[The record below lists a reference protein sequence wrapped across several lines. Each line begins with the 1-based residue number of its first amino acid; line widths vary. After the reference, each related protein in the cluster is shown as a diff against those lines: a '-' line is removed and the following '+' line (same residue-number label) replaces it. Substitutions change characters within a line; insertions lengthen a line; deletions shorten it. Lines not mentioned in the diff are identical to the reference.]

1 MVAKKPIASLCIV
14 FYNQE
19 EFVKEAVEGA
29 LSQTFDD
36 CEIILS
42 DDHSTDRT
50 LERIQE
56 VVSNYHGNKRIIINE
71 HDHNL
76 GLVPHINEVIY
87 QISSGRYIFL
97 TGGDDISL
105 PNRVKDGVEYF
116 ENNPDLSMVTFSTV
130 YINENGDKI
139 GGNFKKEDSIIKVT
153 DKGYLC
159 SDSFMA
165 GMPGQGFR
173 RDIIEEYGPMGDCQ
187 TEDSVLRF
195 RSIMKG
201 PVLLSSKV
209 GLKYRMHKNNI
220 SDPSRIYKV
229 FDTNKIAS
237 QYRRDLTTQ
246 KNNIDSYIYNML
258 ERKIE
263 YYIKFR
269 KISVK
274 QSQKSMN
281 VGIRFIYRVL
291 HFLMRKNYERIVSNY
306 VKSQSLI

>member
-1 MVAKKPIASLCIV
+1 MGAKKPIASLCVV

-19 EFVKEAVEGA
+19 DYVKDAIEGA

-50 LERIQE
+50 LERIKE

-71 HDHNL
+71 HNHNL

-87 QISSGRYIFL
+87 QVSSGRYIFL

-130 YINENGDKI
+130 YINENGVRI
-139 GGNFKKEDSIIKVT
+139 GGSFKKDDSIIKLT
-153 DKGYLC
+153 DKDYLC

-165 GMPGQGFR
+165 GLPGQGFR
-173 RDIIEEYGPMGDCQ
+173 RDILEEYGPMGDCQ

-201 PVLLSSKV
+201 PVMLSSRI
-209 GLKYRMHKNNI
+209 GIKYRMHKNNI
-220 SDPSRIYKV
+220 SAPSRIYKL
-229 FDTNKIAS
+229 FDTEKIAE
-237 QYRRDLTTQ
+237 QYRKDLLAQ
-246 KNNIDSYIYNML
+246 KSYLDSSLFNLLWQKID
-258 ERKIE
+258 
-263 YYIKFR
+263 YYIRFR
-269 KISVK
+269 KISAK
-274 QSQKSMN
+274 LTIHEMN
-281 VGIRFIYRVL
+281 VGIRYIYRGM
-291 HFLMRKNYERIVSNY
+291 HFLLRKFHEGRVVLYS
-306 VKSQSLI
+306 KSLK